1 MCLFKAFVD
10 FYLWSYFFLFSIL
23 FFNQHATFL
32 DFKSYNYAE
41 GDVADVI
48 EALIQGV

>member
-10 FYLWSYFFLFSIL
+10 FYLWSRFFLFSVL

-32 DFKSYNYAE
+32 DFKMQRE
-41 GDVADVI
+41 M
-48 EALIQGV
+48 LQMLLKC